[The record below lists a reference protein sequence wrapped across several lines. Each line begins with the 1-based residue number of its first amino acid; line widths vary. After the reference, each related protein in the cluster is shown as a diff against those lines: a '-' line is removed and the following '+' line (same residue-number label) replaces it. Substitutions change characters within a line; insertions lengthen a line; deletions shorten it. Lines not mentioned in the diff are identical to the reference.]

1 MRKKRPLFIGIMTFF
16 LLLAVSFLP
25 MQTVWAED
33 GEAETLLDDDY
44 YIDTYHVDIEVGEDN
59 TFHITETLT
68 YNFVQDHH
76 GMTRVIPLWHTRNRE
91 DGSESKIYAKV
102 SNVKCS
108 DPIASTERDSK
119 NYTIQVGSAD
129 AYVHGEKTYTLSYD
143 YAMGKDPLRNADEL
157 YFNIVGTEWECP
169 IANISWEIHM
179 PKTFDATSLGY
190 SVGNYAASGYDTD
203 MLQSTVT
210 DQTITGSYAGNLNAY
225 EGITVRCTLPE
236 GYFIYKINYMPYV
249 LVALVVLLCG
259 ILFWFTGKEDK
270 VIPVISFE
278 PPEGYNPLDVAFVE
292 KEAVSNTDMAA
303 LLIYL
308 ANKGYLRIEQ
318 TKGKDQFSMTKIKDY
333 DGDNNIEALYMEG
346 LFKRGNTA
354 STKSLAKGSFY
365 EDVAKCVT
373 KENKKMKE
381 KKFFFPT
388 AMPKFLYFIG
398 ACVVAGVYGIL
409 ARSMPM
415 TIAFAALCFVLGG
428 LLSPVVKEGLSNLDH
443 KITPVVCVIIFVIAA
458 VIFNAF
464 APKTW
469 IAFVVC
475 GIADTI
481 LALFMFFGSKR
492 TKAGNQVYGQILGFK
507 EFIKKAELDRLKMLV
522 EENPSYYYDIMP
534 YAYVLGLSDQWIE
547 NFESMHMPEPDWYSG
562 IDPFGDAVFYSMVR
576 SANACATAPETSGGG
591 SSGGGFSGGGFSG
604 GGSGGGGG
612 GAW

>member
-25 MQTVWAED
+25 MQTVWAEE
-33 GEAETLLDDDY
+33 GTTETLLDDDY

-68 YNFVQDHH
+68 YNFVQAHH

-143 YAMGKDPLRNADEL
+143 YAMGKDPLRKADEL

-179 PKTFDATSLGY
+179 PKAFDATSLGY

-249 LVALVVLLCG
+249 LVALVVLLCA

-318 TKGKDQFSMTKIKDY
+318 NKGKDSFSMTKIKDY
-333 DGDNNIEALYMEG
+333 DGDNNIEALYMKG
-346 LFKRGNTA
+346 LFRRGNTA
-354 STKSLAKGSFY
+354 STKSLAKDSFY
-365 EDVAKCVT
+365 EDVDKCIT

-398 ACVVAGVYGIL
+398 ICVVA
-409 ARSMPM
+409 
-415 TIAFAALCFVLGG
+415 
-428 LLSPVVKEGLSNLDH
+428 VV
-443 KITPVVCVIIFVIAA
+443 F
-458 VIFNAF
+458 FNAF

-469 IAFVVC
+469 FTYVAC
-475 GIADTI
+475 GIAVII

-507 EFIKKAELDRLKMLV
+507 EFIKKAELDRLKILV

-534 YAYVLGLSDQWIE
+534 YAYVLGLSDQWIA
-547 NFESMHMPEPDWYSG
+547 NFETMHLPEPDWYSG
-562 IDPFGDAVFYSMVR
+562 RDPFGDAIFYSMVR

-591 SSGGGFSGGGFSG
+591 SSGGFSGGGFSG

>member
-1 MRKKRPLFIGIMTFF
+1 MRKKRPLFIGLMTFF

-33 GEAETLLDDDY
+33 GATETLLDDDY

-68 YNFVQDHH
+68 YNFVQAHH

-143 YAMGKDPLRNADEL
+143 YAMGKDPLRKADEL

-179 PKTFDATSLGY
+179 PKAFDATSLGY

-225 EGITVRCTLPE
+225 EGITVRCTLRE

-249 LVALVVLLCG
+249 LVALVVLLCA

-318 TKGKDQFSMTKIKDY
+318 NKGKDSFSMTKIKDY
-333 DGDNNIEALYMEG
+333 DGDNNIEALYMKG
-346 LFKRGNTA
+346 LFRRGNMA
-354 STKSLAKGSFY
+354 STKSLAKDSFY
-365 EDVAKCVT
+365 EDVDKCIT

-398 ACVVAGVYGIL
+398 ACVVA
-409 ARSMPM
+409 
-415 TIAFAALCFVLGG
+415 
-428 LLSPVVKEGLSNLDH
+428 VV
-443 KITPVVCVIIFVIAA
+443 F
-458 VIFNAF
+458 FNAF

-475 GIADTI
+475 GIADII

-547 NFESMHMPEPDWYSG
+547 NFETMHMPEPDWYSG
-562 IDPFGDAVFYSMVR
+562 RDPFGDAVFYSMVR

>member
-1 MRKKRPLFIGIMTFF
+1 MRKKRPLFIGIMTLF

-25 MQTVWAED
+25 MQTVWAEE
-33 GEAETLLDDDY
+33 GATETILDDDY

-68 YNFVQDHH
+68 YNFVQAHH

-143 YAMGKDPLRNADEL
+143 YAMGKDPLRKADEL

-179 PKTFDATSLGY
+179 PKAFDATSLGY

-210 DQTITGSYAGNLNAY
+210 DQTIIGSYAGYLNAY

-249 LVALVVLLCG
+249 LVALVVLLCA

-318 TKGKDQFSMTKIKDY
+318 NKGKDSFSMTKIKDY
-333 DGDNNIEALYMEG
+333 DGDNNIEALYMKG
-346 LFKRGNTA
+346 LFRRGNTA
-354 STKSLAKGSFY
+354 STKSLAKESFY
-365 EDVAKCVT
+365 EDVDKCIT

-398 ACVVAGVYGIL
+398 I
-409 ARSMPM
+409 
-415 TIAFAALCFVLGG
+415 
-428 LLSPVVKEGLSNLDH
+428 
-443 KITPVVCVIIFVIAA
+443 CVIAGLF
-458 VIFNAF
+458 FNAF
-464 APKTW
+464 EPKTW
-469 IAFVVC
+469 FTYVVC
-475 GIADTI
+475 GIAVII

-492 TKAGNQVYGQILGFK
+492 TKAGNRVYGQILGFK

-547 NFESMHMPEPDWYSG
+547 NFETMHMPEPDWYSG
-562 IDPFGDAVFYSMVR
+562 RDPFGDAVFYSMVR
-576 SANACATAPETSGGG
+576 SANACATAPEASGGG

>member
-1 MRKKRPLFIGIMTFF
+1 MRKKRPLFIGLMTLF

-33 GEAETLLDDDY
+33 GAAETLLDDDY
-44 YIDTYHVDIEVGEDN
+44 YIDTYHVNIEVEEDN

-179 PKTFDATSLGY
+179 PKAFDATSLGY

-225 EGITVRCTLPE
+225 EGITVCCTLPE

-249 LVALVVLLCG
+249 LVALVVLLCA

-318 TKGKDQFSMTKIKDY
+318 NKGKDSFSMTKIKDY
-333 DGDNNIEALYMEG
+333 DGDNNIEALYMKG
-346 LFKRGNTA
+346 LFRRGNMA
-354 STKSLAKGSFY
+354 STKSLAKDSFY
-365 EDVAKCVT
+365 EDVDKCIT

-381 KKFFFPT
+381 KQIFFPT
-388 AMPKFLYFIG
+388 AVPKFLYFIG
-398 ACVVAGVYGIL
+398 I
-409 ARSMPM
+409 
-415 TIAFAALCFVLGG
+415 
-428 LLSPVVKEGLSNLDH
+428 
-443 KITPVVCVIIFVIAA
+443 CVIAGLF
-458 VIFNAF
+458 FNAF
-464 APKTW
+464 EPKTW
-469 IAFVVC
+469 FTYVVC
-475 GIADTI
+475 GIAVII

-547 NFESMHMPEPDWYSG
+547 NFETMHMSEPDWYSG
-562 IDPFGDAVFYSMVR
+562 RDPFGDAVFYSMVR
-576 SANACATAPETSGGG
+576 SANACATAPEASGGG

>member
-1 MRKKRPLFIGIMTFF
+1 MRKKRPIWIGIMTF
-16 LLLAVSFLP
+16 LLLLSVAFLP
-25 MQTVWAED
+25 MQTVWAEE
-33 GEAETLLDDDY
+33 GTTETLLDDDY

-68 YNFVQDHH
+68 YNFVQAHH

-143 YAMGKDPLRNADEL
+143 YAMGKDPLRKADEL

-179 PKTFDATSLGY
+179 PKAFDATSLGY

-249 LVALVVLLCG
+249 LVALVVLLCA

-318 TKGKDQFSMTKIKDY
+318 NKGKDSFSMTKIKDY
-333 DGDNNIEALYMEG
+333 DGDNNIEALYMKG
-346 LFKRGNTA
+346 LFRRGNTA
-354 STKSLAKGSFY
+354 STKSLAKDSFY
-365 EDVAKCVT
+365 EDVDKCIT

-398 ACVVAGVYGIL
+398 ICVVA
-409 ARSMPM
+409 
-415 TIAFAALCFVLGG
+415 
-428 LLSPVVKEGLSNLDH
+428 VV
-443 KITPVVCVIIFVIAA
+443 F
-458 VIFNAF
+458 FNAF

-469 IAFVVC
+469 FTYVAC
-475 GIADTI
+475 GIAVII

-547 NFESMHMPEPDWYSG
+547 NFETMHMPEPDWYSG
-562 IDPFGDAVFYSMVR
+562 RDPFGDAVFYSMVR